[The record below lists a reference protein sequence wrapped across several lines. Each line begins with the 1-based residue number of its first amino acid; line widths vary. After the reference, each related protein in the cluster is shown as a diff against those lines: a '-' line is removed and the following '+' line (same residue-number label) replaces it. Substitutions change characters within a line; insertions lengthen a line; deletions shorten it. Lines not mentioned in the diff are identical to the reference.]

1 MAKIYNFE
9 EIKKARDREDYL
21 QFRHET
27 IQTTIAD
34 IQATAREGDGISFQR
49 NGSTGDMVKFHWS
62 PEKIAA
68 GMEEL
73 LKSAG
78 KTGGFW
84 QITAPR

>member
-34 IQATAREGDGISFQR
+34 I
-49 NGSTGDMVKFHWS
+49 
-62 PEKIAA
+62 
-68 GMEEL
+68 EEL
-73 LKSAG
+73 VVEVSTEIAYQYMQAHLNMSDEELTDWLLEKEN
-78 KTGGFW
+78 
-84 QITAPR
+84 TAEIEKLNT